1 MSKMSKVH
9 FMTSY
14 FEYLLRAGIRSE
26 DDYIGDAS
34 RFLRFLLANTRSDDV
49 YAFFESC
56 RASPGYRRRMQRT
69 LRRFFEYSR
78 EHLEIEPKALEAFTH
93 GESKP

>member
-1 MSKMSKVH
+1 MAKMSKVH

-14 FEYLLRAGIRSE
+14 FEYLLRRGIRSE

-34 RFLRFLLANTRSDDV
+34 RFLRFLIANTRSEDIV
-49 YAFFESC
+49 AFFDSC
-56 RASPGYRRRMQRT
+56 QASPGYRRRMRRT

-78 EHLEIEPKALEAFTH
+78 EHLEIDAQAIEVFQSAQER
-93 GESKP
+93 

>member
-34 RFLRFLLANTRSDDV
+34 RFLRFLLANTCSEDV
-49 YAFFESC
+49 FAFFESC
-56 RASPGYRRRMQRT
+56 RASPGYRRRMRRT

-78 EHLEIEPKALEAFTH
+78 DHLEIESKAIEAFGNTK
-93 GESKP
+93 E